1 MKKMLMAAAL
11 LAAAG
16 AGVIAT
22 AQDVTKV
29 APDSYKVEF
38 ENDQIRIIRVKRG
51 PHSKV
56 PMHSH
61 PDYVLMMITD
71 IDQKVTTPD
80 GKVAEAH
87 RKAGEVAFSKGLT
100 HAEESLSDKPLEVV
114 LVELKTP
121 AKQ

>member
-1 MKKMLMAAAL
+1 MKKLLMAVAL
-11 LAAAG
+11 LAVG
-16 AGVIAT
+16 TGIIAS

-61 PDYVLMMITD
+61 PDYVVMALTAL
-71 IDQKVTTPD
+71 DQKVTTPD
-80 GKVAEAH
+80 GKVTEAH
-87 RKAGEVAFSKGLT
+87 RKAGEAYFSKGLT
-100 HAEESLSDKPLEVV
+100 HAEESLSDKPAELV
-114 LVELKTP
+114 LVELKKP
-121 AKQ
+121 AGK